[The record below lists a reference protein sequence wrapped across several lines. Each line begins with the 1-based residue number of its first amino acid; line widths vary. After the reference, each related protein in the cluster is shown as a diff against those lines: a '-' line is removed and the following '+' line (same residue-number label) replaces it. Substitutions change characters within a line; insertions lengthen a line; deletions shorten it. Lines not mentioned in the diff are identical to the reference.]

1 MVYFINALV
10 SEGLLWFIISMLL
23 YLRDYF
29 MVHYIISLV
38 SEGLG
43 RPYLMECFEEAKKLV
58 DDAYK
63 YSRDE

>member
-1 MVYFINALV
+1 MVYLINA
-10 SEGLLWFIISMLL
+10 
-23 YLRDYF
+23 
-29 MVHYIISLV
+29 LV

-63 YSRDE
+63 YSRDV